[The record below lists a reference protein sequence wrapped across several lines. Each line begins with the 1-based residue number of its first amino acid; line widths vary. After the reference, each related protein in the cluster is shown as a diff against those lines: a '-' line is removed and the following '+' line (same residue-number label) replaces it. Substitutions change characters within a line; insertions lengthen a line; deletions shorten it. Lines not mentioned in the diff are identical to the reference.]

1 MSDRDRSRS
10 PGERRRGQ
18 EEVPEV
24 PTPAAPN
31 AAALNEAALNE
42 AASSGEPALHSNVI
56 RVCSETFCFKHVKG
70 VLLQEVKAAYEKHAD
85 RMHSVQGGVSN
96 FESLQQDVKEYQR
109 CGHVPKWCKAK
120 EIVPLKHR
128 LLQEVATVLQVTPP
142 DGETRSMRQELLREF
157 PWLEVVWQNNRI
169 AEDAPAKAL
178 FEAATKEW
186 EKLQL
191 FGRYYVAAK
200 QQEQSRQAFTPG
212 ALKRDL
218 DEQLSKLLKAVSELT
233 GEEVDSLRPKYHLE
247 QKELH
252 AFAELVQKTLATR
265 AAAERM
271 RQTQKAA
278 KLEAKQQEAKAKV
291 QAMDLNQVVAA
302 SVTQSLMQV
311 LPSCGVRVPKKL
323 QESLATAATQPLAA
337 DSIKQEV
344 LNNLLGKATPK
355 AAAKPKPKPKPKQ
368 KPQAQRKGKGKG
380 KGKAATR
387 KQQTRTKG
395 KGKGKGKNNTKAE
408 GKGKGKSKGKGK
420 GQGKEG
426 KSRLPYGPTG
436 RGKGWQSGN

>member
-1 MSDRDRSRS
+1 M
-10 PGERRRGQ
+10 
-18 EEVPEV
+18 
-24 PTPAAPN
+24 
-31 AAALNEAALNE
+31 
-42 AASSGEPALHSNVI
+42 
-56 RVCSETFCFKHVKG
+56 
-70 VLLQEVKAAYEKHAD
+70 
-85 RMHSVQGGVSN
+85 
-96 FESLQQDVKEYQR
+96 
-109 CGHVPKWCKAK
+109 
-120 EIVPLKHR
+120 
-128 LLQEVATVLQVTPP
+128 
-142 DGETRSMRQELLREF
+142 
-157 PWLEVVWQNNRI
+157 
-169 AEDAPAKAL
+169 
-178 FEAATKEW
+178 
-186 EKLQL
+186 

-233 GEEVDSLRPKYHLE
+233 GEEVDSL
-247 QKELH
+247 H
-252 AFAELVQKTLATR
+252 AFAELVQKTFATR

-323 QESLATAATQPLAA
+323 QESLATAATQSLAA